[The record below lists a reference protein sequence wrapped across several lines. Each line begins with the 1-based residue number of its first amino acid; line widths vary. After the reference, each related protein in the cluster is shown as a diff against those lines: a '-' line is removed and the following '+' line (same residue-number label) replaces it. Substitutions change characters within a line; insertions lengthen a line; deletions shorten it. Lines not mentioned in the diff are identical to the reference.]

1 MAALD
6 LLRDARRLLAHEA
19 EWCQLYTVH
28 PSGRGRSVLGVMGA
42 VGYRFY
48 RVEHPD
54 SQAAVLFLARAIG
67 RGQGQHDAVFVQGF
81 NDEHSHREVLDLLD
95 KAIALAEADAER
107 AMREVESVSIAVEI
121 EQTDVVYR
129 IEEGGS

>member
-28 PSGRGRSVLGVMGA
+28 PNGRGRSALGA

-54 SQAAVLFLARAIG
+54 SQAAVFFLARAIG
-67 RGQGQHDAVFVQGF
+67 RGQGPHDAVFVQGF

-129 IEEGGS
+129 IEEGRS